1 MVVETAETGGNHLG
15 RTNNMKRAALVLG
28 MLALSACA
36 PAVPD
41 SGDGVGFETYKNY
54 DGYRAG
60 RDAELEGSAGQPANV
75 LPPAQTTPPNTNAV
89 VNASPTNPPPP
100 MDAPVVTLNNPDISD
115 ENDFEAVSGRQTIES
130 DAERLRAQREAYQV
144 IEPTAVPARTSSGGP
159 NIVQFALTTT
169 NKVGEKIYRRS
180 SLTTEA
186 RYLRNCGKYPS
197 PDLAQDAF
205 MRKGGP
211 ERDRLGIDP
220 DGDGFACSW
229 DPMPFRRINAANG

>member
-1 MVVETAETGGNHLG
+1 
-15 RTNNMKRAALVLG
+15 MKRAALLFG

-36 PAVPD
+36 PAMPD
-41 SGDGVGFETYKNY
+41 SGDGVGFENYENY
-54 DGYRAG
+54 DGYTAG
-60 RDAELEGSAGQPANV
+60 REAALQGTAAQPENV
-75 LPPAQTTPPNTNAV
+75 LPPAQATAPNARAV

-100 MDAPVVTLNNPDISD
+100 MNAPVVTLNNPGISD

-144 IEPTAVPARTSSGGP
+144 IQPTAVPARTGSSGP
-159 NIVQFALTTT
+159 NIVQYALAST
-169 NKVGEKIYRRS
+169 NNVGEKIYRRS

-186 RYLRNCGKYPS
+186 RYLRNCAKYPS
-197 PDLAQDAF
+197 PDLAQEEF